1 MRLFLTHML
10 RKLISYFFTFLIIT
24 AVLYGMI
31 MLTSVEDRA
40 TLYYPANID
49 RMTEKQFADMT
60 ERIIVKYHL
69 RDPYPVQYILWL
81 QSLVNSSWGYSPT
94 LRAEVLPTIL
104 RLTPATAE
112 LTLISTLLFLPIGL
126 FSGIRSGS
134 KRSSLRD
141 HSFRM
146 MAFMATSIPPFLLA
160 ILLMIVFYVEL
171 YWFQPGRLSTGFE
184 AVISEPSY
192 RTFTGFITLDGLLNH
207 RPDISLDALRHLA
220 MPAITLS
227 LPLWAIVGRVTRAS
241 MIDEL
246 GQDYI
251 VAARSRGL
259 SERRVLWGHALRNV
273 ISPVISTSVLSA
285 ASIMTSAFIVE
296 IIFNYPGISY
306 VARMS
311 LTSVPDAP
319 AALGFAVYSVM
330 IVMFLLAVLD
340 IIQALIDPRVY
351 QAGRNA

>member
-40 TLYYPANID
+40 TLYFPANTG
-49 RMTEKQFADMT
+49 RMTEQMIANMT
-60 ERIIVKYHL
+60 ERIIKQYHL
-69 RDPYPVQYILWL
+69 RDPYPVQYVYWL
-81 QSLVNSSWGYSPT
+81 QSLIQGNWGYSPA

-112 LTLISTLLFLPIGL
+112 LTLISTLLFLPFGL
-126 FSGIRSGS
+126 LSGISSSS
-134 KRSSLRD
+134 KRDSLGD
-141 HSFRM
+141 HGFRLK
-146 MAFMATSIPPFLLA
+146 AFVATSIPPFILA

-171 YWFQPGRLSTGFE
+171 YWFQPGRLSSSFEVAVTKPPYQVITGLL
-184 AVISEPSY
+184 
-192 RTFTGFITLDGLLNH
+192 TLDGLLNG

-246 GQDYI
+246 EQDYI
-251 VAARSRGL
+251 VVARSRGL

-273 ISPVISTSVLSA
+273 ISPVLSNVMFSV
-285 ASIMTSAFIVE
+285 ASIMTSTFIVE

-306 VARMS
+306 VARRS
-311 LTSVPDAP
+311 LMNIPDAP
-319 AALGFAVYSVM
+319 AALGFAVYCVI
-330 IVMFLLAVLD
+330 IVTLLLAVLD
-340 IIQALIDPRVY
+340 IVLALVDPRIY
-351 QAGRNA
+351 QGGSDA

>member
-1 MRLFLTHML
+1 MHLFLTHML

-24 AVLYGMI
+24 AVLYGMV

-40 TLYYPANID
+40 TLYYPANMD
-49 RMTEKQFADMT
+49 RMTEKQFADLT

-69 RDPYPVQYILWL
+69 RDPYPVQYFLWL
-81 QSLVNSSWGYSPT
+81 QSLVNGGWGYSPT

-134 KRSSLRD
+134 KRNSLRD
-141 HSFRM
+141 RSFRM
-146 MAFMATSIPPFLLA
+146 IAYVATSIPPFLMA
-160 ILLMIVFYVEL
+160 ILLMIIFYIEL
-171 YWFQPGRLSTGFE
+171 YWFQPGRLSPGFE
-184 AVISEPSY
+184 AVISESSY
-192 RTFTGFITLDGLLNH
+192 RSFTGLITLDGLLNH

-227 LPLWAIVGRVTRAS
+227 FPLWAIVGRVTRTS

-251 VAARSRGL
+251 VAARSHGL

-285 ASIMTSAFIVE
+285 ASIMTNTFIVE
-296 IIFNYPGISY
+296 IIFNYPGISS
-306 VARMS
+306 VARKS
-311 LTSVPDAP
+311 LSGVPDAP
-319 AALGFAVYSVM
+319 ASLGFAVYSII
-330 IVMFLLAVLD
+330 IVIILMAALD
-340 IIQALIDPRVY
+340 ILQALIDPRIY
-351 QAGRNA
+351 QAGRDA